1 MRSLFGEHI
10 DAMGY
15 YWLEEF
21 ELAGIPLVVSRT
33 GWSSELGDELYLRD
47 SSNRFLCST
56 RNPYNGAALF
66 SSFH

>member
-1 MRSLFGEHI
+1 M
-10 DAMGY
+10 DAIRY
-15 YWLEEF
+15 YWLEEC
-21 ELAGIPLVVSRT
+21 EIAGIPLVVSRT

-56 RNPYNGAALF
+56 RNPYNGTALF